1 MEYTYENQVHLI
13 KLFDLIEKDNLTVD
27 YIQSYIKDLFPP
39 GVIQTSI
46 EYQNDNI
53 YLITYKYR
61 DGIQKFNGPTRD
73 YRGECILYDDNNKEY
88 YVCRASLPV
97 FPDCCDTK
105 KDKLASEYIND
116 SSKFNGEYHITP
128 KFDGSLLVLSLI
140 KKDSKQYEL
149 IKKILP
155 ETISK
160 SWYENELGIWCIGSK
175 NCMFSVNYSNYST
188 LSKFLKSI
196 NASYNS
202 FEEFILNI
210 TLQITENKYIEY
222 DNISLMFESITN
234 ETSGELTVNYNK
246 SFCQFLCYVLMNKN
260 KEKRIVLP
268 SDEKYINPRVNVK
281 SVDTWKKVIE
291 YKEVIYDK
299 LLKGDEIEEPEG
311 FVVWFGTTS
320 IGIKLKYDE
329 YYAAHKPESKNN
341 ITLYKELISN
351 IKYANLIKRFS
362 KISNKIP
369 IKELISDDLDN
380 LNNFL
385 ELEYNKL
392 SNLEFIVDNERNN
405 KKMWVLHLLKPD
417 INELYNVYVNSIISK
432 IENEGYVNFSH
443 LSSKKQ
449 IFGILY
455 YDNKNDWKNK
465 ICVNFKF

>member
-1 MEYTYENQVHLI
+1 MNKDQVHLV

-27 YIQSYIKDLFPP
+27 YMQSYIRDLFPP

-88 YVCRASLPV
+88 YICRVSLPV
-97 FPDCCDTK
+97 FPDCCDIK
-105 KDKLASEYIND
+105 KDKSAFEYIND
-116 SSKFNGEYHITP
+116 FSKFDGEYHITP

-140 KKDSKQYEL
+140 KKDSKQYDM

-155 ETISK
+155 ETISE

-175 NCMFSVNYSNYST
+175 NCMFSVENHT

-202 FEEFILNI
+202 FEEFIQNI
-210 TLQITENKYIEY
+210 TLQITKNKYIEN
-222 DNISLMFESITN
+222 DNISLMFESISN
-234 ETSGELTVNYNK
+234 ETSGELTVNYDK
-246 SFCQFLCYVLMNKN
+246 TFCQFLCYVLMNKN

-281 SVDTWKKVIE
+281 SFDAWKKVLE
-291 YKEVIYDK
+291 YKEEIYDK
-299 LLKGDEIEEPEG
+299 LLKGDETEEPEG

-351 IKYANLIKRFS
+351 IKYENLIKRFS
-362 KISNKIP
+362 KLSTKTP

-385 ELEYNKL
+385 LLEYTKL
-392 SNLEFIVDNERNN
+392 SNSEFIENDERNN
-405 KKMWVLHLLKPD
+405 KKLWVFHLLKPD
-417 INELYNVYVNSIISK
+417 INELYNVYVDSIISK
-432 IENEGYVNFSH
+432 IENEGYEHFSH

-465 ICVNFKF
+465 ICANFKF